1 MDGYD
6 CRNAKECSMIFYRPH
21 QKSVVVDLKEKGWH
35 GEHIM
40 KFLDYVNK
48 KETLIETG
56 RKNGK
61 HSRDSAKSKVYSA
74 EFKYERTYGYGKK
87 FKNLEEAQ
95 KYCDKVLASKTWKK
109 ISTAGVKNIALAEM
123 TGSRTM
129 GRAWSHN
136 IDLNRKSGL
145 NQYVL
150 LHEMAH
156 SAGNMHHDVR
166 FRINLLK
173 LVSRFIGSEQ
183 AAYLKACFKE
193 KKLKVT
199 ESSNIKSPEVWKKG
213 YDRLAAARKEKMLA

>member
-1 MDGYD
+1 
-6 CRNAKECSMIFYRPH
+6 MIFYRPH

-74 EFKYERTYGYGKK
+74 EFKYERTYGYCKK

-123 TGSRTM
+123 TGTRTM
-129 GRAWSHN
+129 GRAWANN

>member
-1 MDGYD
+1 
-6 CRNAKECSMIFYRPH
+6 MIFYRPH

-123 TGSRTM
+123 SGSRTM
-129 GRAWSHN
+129 GRAWAHN

>member
-1 MDGYD
+1 
-6 CRNAKECSMIFYRPH
+6 MIFYRTH

-123 TGSRTM
+123 TGTRTM
-129 GRAWSHN
+129 GRAWANN

>member
-1 MDGYD
+1 
-6 CRNAKECSMIFYRPH
+6 MIFYRPH

-87 FKNLEEAQ
+87 FKNLKEAQ

-123 TGSRTM
+123 SGSRTM

-199 ESSNIKSPEVWKKG
+199 ESSNIKSPEVWKRG

>member
-1 MDGYD
+1 
-6 CRNAKECSMIFYRPH
+6 MIFYRPH

-87 FKNLEEAQ
+87 FKNLKEAQ

-109 ISTAGVKNIALAEM
+109 ISTAGVRNIALAEM
-123 TGSRTM
+123 TGTRTM
-129 GRAWSHN
+129 GRAWDNN

-183 AAYLKACFKE
+183 AAYLKACLKE

>member
-1 MDGYD
+1 
-6 CRNAKECSMIFYRPH
+6 MIFYRPH

-87 FKNLEEAQ
+87 FKNLKEAQ

-123 TGSRTM
+123 SGSRTM

>member
-1 MDGYD
+1 
-6 CRNAKECSMIFYRPH
+6 MIFYRPH

-74 EFKYERTYGYGKK
+74 EFKYERNYGYGKK

-123 TGSRTM
+123 SGSRTM

>member
-1 MDGYD
+1 
-6 CRNAKECSMIFYRPH
+6 MIFYRPH
-21 QKSVVVDLKEKGWH
+21 QKSVVVDLKEKGWD

-123 TGSRTM
+123 SGSRTM

-166 FRINLLK
+166 FRITLLK
-173 LVSRFIGSEQ
+173 LVSRFMSSEN

-213 YDRLAAARKEKMLA
+213 YDRLAAARKERMPS

>member
-1 MDGYD
+1 
-6 CRNAKECSMIFYRPH
+6 MIFYRTH

-123 TGSRTM
+123 SGSRTM

>member
-1 MDGYD
+1 
-6 CRNAKECSMIFYRPH
+6 MIFYRPH
-21 QKSVVVDLKEKGWH
+21 QKSVVVDLREKGWH
-35 GEHIM
+35 AEHIM

-123 TGSRTM
+123 SGSRTM

>member
-1 MDGYD
+1 
-6 CRNAKECSMIFYRPH
+6 MIYLSY
-21 QKSVVVDLKEKGWH
+21 QKSVVVDLKGKGWDDDT
-35 GEHIM
+35 IM

-48 KETLIETG
+48 KETLIKTG

-61 HSRDSAKSKVYSA
+61 YSRDSDKSKVYSA
-74 EFKYERTYGYGKK
+74 EFKYERTYGQGKK

-109 ISTAGVKNIALAEM
+109 ISTAGVRNIALAEM
-123 TGSRTM
+123 SGSRTA
-129 GRAWSHN
+129 GRAWDHN
-136 IDLNRKSGL
+136 IDLNRRSGL

-166 FRINLLK
+166 FRITLLK
-173 LVSRFIGSEQ
+173 LVSRFMSSEN
-183 AAYLKACFKE
+183 ANYLKGCFKA

-213 YDRLAAARKEKMLA
+213 YDRLAAARKERMPS

>member
-1 MDGYD
+1 
-6 CRNAKECSMIFYRPH
+6 MIYRSY
-21 QKSVVVDLKEKGWH
+21 QKPVVIDLKSKGWDDDT
-35 GEHIM
+35 IM

-48 KETLIETG
+48 KETLIKTG

-61 HSRDSAKSKVYSA
+61 YSRDSDKSKVYSA
-74 EFKYERTYGYGKK
+74 EFKYERTYGQGKK
-87 FKNLEEAQ
+87 FQNLEEAQ

-136 IDLNRKSGL
+136 IDLNRRSGL

-166 FRINLLK
+166 FRITLLK
-173 LVSRFIGSEQ
+173 LVSRFMSSEN
-183 AAYLKACFKE
+183 ADYLKACFKE

>member
-1 MDGYD
+1 
-6 CRNAKECSMIFYRPH
+6 MIYRSYQRP
-21 QKSVVVDLKEKGWH
+21 VVIDLKSKGWDDDT
-35 GEHIM
+35 IM

-48 KETLIETG
+48 KETLIKTG

-61 HSRDSAKSKVYSA
+61 YSRDSDKSKVYSA
-74 EFKYERTYGYGKK
+74 EFKYERTYGQGKK
-87 FKNLEEAQ
+87 FKNLKEAQ

-109 ISTAGVKNIALAEM
+109 ISTAGVRNIALAEM
-123 TGSRTM
+123 SGSRTA
-129 GRAWSHN
+129 GRAWAHN
-136 IDLNRKSGL
+136 IDLNRRSGL

-166 FRINLLK
+166 FRIALLK
-173 LVSRFIGSEQ
+173 MVSRFIGSEH

-199 ESSNIKSPEVWKKG
+199 ESSNINSPEVWKKG
-213 YDRLAAARKEKMLA
+213 YDRLVAARKERMPS

>member
-1 MDGYD
+1 
-6 CRNAKECSMIFYRPH
+6 MIFYRPH

-35 GEHIM
+35 GETIM

-87 FKNLEEAQ
+87 FKNLKEAQ

-123 TGSRTM
+123 SGSRTM

-136 IDLNRKSGL
+136 IDLNRISGL

>member
-1 MDGYD
+1 
-6 CRNAKECSMIFYRPH
+6 MIYRSYQRP
-21 QKSVVVDLKEKGWH
+21 VVIDLKSKGWDDDT
-35 GEHIM
+35 IM

-48 KETLIETG
+48 KETLIKTG

-61 HSRDSAKSKVYSA
+61 YSRDSDKSKVYSA
-74 EFKYERTYGYGKK
+74 EFKYERTYGQGKK
-87 FKNLEEAQ
+87 FQNLKEAQ

-109 ISTAGVKNIALAEM
+109 ISTAGVRNIALAEM
-123 TGSRTM
+123 SGSRTA
-129 GRAWSHN
+129 GRDWSNN
-136 IDLNRKSGL
+136 IDLNRRSGL

-166 FRINLLK
+166 FRIALLK
-173 LVSRFIGSEQ
+173 MVSRFIGSEH

-213 YDRLAAARKEKMLA
+213 YERLAAARKERMPS

>member
-1 MDGYD
+1 
-6 CRNAKECSMIFYRPH
+6 MIYH
-21 QKSVVVDLKEKGWH
+21 SYQKPVVIDLKSKGWDDDT
-35 GEHIM
+35 IM

-48 KETLIETG
+48 KETLIKTG

-61 HSRDSAKSKVYSA
+61 YSRDSDKSKVYSA
-74 EFKYERTYGYGKK
+74 EFKYERTYGQGKK
-87 FKNLEEAQ
+87 FQNLEEAQ

-123 TGSRTM
+123 SGSRTA
-129 GRAWSHN
+129 GRAWAHN
-136 IDLNRKSGL
+136 IDLNRRSGL

-166 FRINLLK
+166 FRITLLK
-173 LVSRFIGSEQ
+173 LVSRFMSSEN

-213 YDRLAAARKEKMLA
+213 YDRLAAARKERMPS